1 MDLSGELIDRAGGVI
16 EARYVVNALHF
27 HMFQRFSTSTS
38 PSYCTCYFLLYNLGS
53 PHMARMTVKSNKP
66 IINKNQDG
74 VPQESPCLCQ
84 SSRNG
89 SACEMVPK
97 SHCFKDS
104 QQSFHTSPPL
114 TSFLS
119 LKLHLTFHC
128 MSLPPSFS
136 TTTCSQQR
144 RPHCHQLCSQRSLF

>member
-1 MDLSGELIDRAGGVI
+1 
-16 EARYVVNALHF
+16 
-27 HMFQRFSTSTS
+27 MFQPFSTSTS
-38 PSYCTCYFLLYNLGS
+38 PSYCTCYFTALQPRLPTYGKD
-53 PHMARMTVKSNKP
+53 AIKP

-89 SACEMVPK
+89 SACEMVSK
-97 SHCFKDS
+97 SHCF

-136 TTTCSQQR
+136 TTTGSQQ
-144 RPHCHQLCSQRSLF
+144 